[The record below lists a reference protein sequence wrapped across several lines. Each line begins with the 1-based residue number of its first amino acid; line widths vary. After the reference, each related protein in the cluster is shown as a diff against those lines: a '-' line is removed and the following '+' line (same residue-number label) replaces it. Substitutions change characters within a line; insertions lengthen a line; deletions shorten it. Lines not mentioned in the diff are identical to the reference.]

1 MSRHYPIF
9 LDVGGRLC
17 LVAGGG
23 RVAAR
28 KAETL
33 LECGARVR
41 VVAPKISGAVMEL
54 SGESGLEI
62 LRERFGPAHM
72 EGAVLAIAATDD
84 EPANRAVYEEAERR
98 GIPVNVVDQPA
109 LCTFI
114 VPSVVRRGDLS
125 IAISTSGKS
134 PAVAKRVRKKLETE
148 FGEEWG
154 EYLEMMGEARRRA
167 FSNVKD
173 QKSRE
178 KAFNRLADSGLL
190 ERIKEGDVDGA
201 WRLVEEIVGR

>member
-9 LDVGGRLC
+9 LDVGGKPC
-17 LVAGGG
+17 LVVGGG
-23 RVAAR
+23 KVAAR
-28 KAETL
+28 KAAAL
-33 LECGARVR
+33 LEHGARVR
-41 VVAPKISGAVMEL
+41 VVAPEISSELEGL
-54 SGESGLEI
+54 SGRSGLEVV
-62 LRERFGPAHM
+62 RDRFNPAHM
-72 EGAVLAIAATDD
+72 EGAVLAIASTDD
-84 EPANRAVYEEAERR
+84 EAVNRAVYEEAGRR
-98 GIPVNVVDQPA
+98 GVPVNVVDQPA

-134 PAVAKRVRKKLETE
+134 PAVAKRVRKKLEAE
-148 FGEEWG
+148 FGDEWG
-154 EYLEMMGEARRRA
+154 EYLDMMGEARRRA

-178 KAFNRLADSGLL
+178 RAFNRLADSGLL
-190 ERIKEGDVDGA
+190 ERIREGDVDGA